1 VIVEHVGLAVTDLG
15 RSIDFYTG
23 VFGFEVLRKTPINA
37 YLHLDEELLE
47 LMQASTTD
55 PPAEPATSGAWQERM
70 FSHVGLNH
78 VGFRVDDLDAAITEI
93 EQRGGRLVVP
103 PFEFTPDVESV
114 LNVDS
119 DKLRR
124 ASRPVRGDSWRIAV
138 FADPDGTMLEL
149 LER

>member
-1 VIVEHVGLAVTDLG
+1 VIVEHIGLAVTDLD

-23 VFGFEVLRKTPINA
+23 VFGFEVLRETPINA

-47 LMQASTTD
+47 LMQASTTE
-55 PPAEPATSGAWQERM
+55 PPSEPASSDAWQERM
-70 FSHVGLNH
+70 FSHLGLNH
-78 VGFRVDDLDAAITEI
+78 VGFRVDDLDAAIAEI

-103 PFEFTPDVESV
+103 PFEFAPDVQTV
-114 LNVDS
+114 ADVAS

-124 ASRPVRGDSWRIAV
+124 ASRPERGGSWRIAV